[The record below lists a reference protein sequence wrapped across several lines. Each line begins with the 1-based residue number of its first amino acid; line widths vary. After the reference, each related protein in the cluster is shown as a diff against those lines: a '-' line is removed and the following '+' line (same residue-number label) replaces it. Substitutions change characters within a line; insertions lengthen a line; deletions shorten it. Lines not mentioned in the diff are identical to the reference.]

1 MGLSGTNINNSMG
14 YNGSIYIN
22 DTIAHSG
29 DFSCI
34 QFTEESVLA
43 AYNGTMD
50 NSSALITDT
59 TPFTQGQA
67 LYGPFTTV
75 RLASGA
81 AILYRK

>member
-43 AYNGTMD
+43 VYNGTMD
-50 NSSALITDT
+50 NSSALITDA

-67 LYGPFTTV
+67 LYDPLQLSV
-75 RLASGA
+75 
-81 AILYRK
+81 